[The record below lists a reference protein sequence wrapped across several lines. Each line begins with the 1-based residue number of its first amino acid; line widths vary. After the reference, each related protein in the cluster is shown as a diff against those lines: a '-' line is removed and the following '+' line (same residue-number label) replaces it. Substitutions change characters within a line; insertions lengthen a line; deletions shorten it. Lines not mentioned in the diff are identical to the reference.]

1 MQSLA
6 GFIVYLLIH
15 FCKYAPRPIA
25 FMLGSLLGRL
35 IHFGASLN
43 KKRIAYNIDA
53 IGLMD
58 KNLKENER
66 REILRKSCRHFG
78 RFLSEGFRIE
88 RLDKNSV
95 DKLVTI
101 HGLENLD
108 NAVAKKRGVILSWA
122 HFGHFELGY
131 VTLALKGYDIRAV
144 IRTVDNKSID
154 RQLDQLR
161 TASGITVIKRERAA
175 REIVSALR
183 QKAIVALMY
192 DQNAAFNNAFVPF
205 FGKPA
210 ATFVTPAVMARRT
223 DCAVVP
229 MFCVRNDD
237 EDRYDLRIY
246 PALRAADTAD
256 VDLFNMVILKQLNT
270 ILEGEIRKNP
280 EQWLWLHRRWKTEL
294 DEKEMTQYEELVK
307 KAEAIIGER

>member
-1 MQSLA
+1 MQRFI
-6 GFIVYLLIH
+6 GFIVYLIIS
-15 FCKYAPRPIA
+15 FCKYAPRPVA
-25 FMLGSLLGRL
+25 FMAGNLLGTI
-35 IHFGASLN
+35 IHFGAGLN

-58 KNLKENER
+58 KSLNENER

-78 RFLSEGFRIE
+78 RFLSEGFRVE
-88 RLDKNSV
+88 RLDKNCV

-108 NAVAKKRGVILSWA
+108 KALDKGRGVILSWA

-131 VTLALKGYDIRAV
+131 VTLALKGYDIGAV

-154 RQLDQLR
+154 NQLDRLR

-175 REIVSALR
+175 REIVSTLR
-183 QKAIVALMY
+183 RNAIVALMY

-223 DCAVVP
+223 GCSVVP
-229 MFCVRNDD
+229 MFCVRNDN

-246 PALRAADTAD
+246 PALRAADTENI
-256 VDLFNMVILKQLNT
+256 DLFNMVLLMQLNH
-270 ILEGEIRKNP
+270 ILEGEIKENP
-280 EQWLWLHRRWKTEL
+280 EQWLWLHRRWKTKPDDEEL
-294 DEKEMTQYEELVK
+294 ATYRKLVK
-307 KAEAIIGER
+307 KAEAIIGEQ